1 MDYVK
6 QMIWGPDQKEQIR
19 SCQAL
24 VRKNRR
30 QLDRSI
36 GNLNPLQKKTESLIK
51 SAAKKDDMKAARL
64 YARELV
70 NIQKQK
76 QRLYNSKATI
86 DSIGLQINEQAQMVK
101 LQGNLRESTGI
112 MREVNSLVRLPE
124 ISHSAQELSKELMKS
139 GIINEMVEDTM
150 EEIGEEDDLE
160 DEEEIEAIVKKYT
173 EKEVEPQ
180 ANEPEPA
187 PQEEEEEDNEE
198 ILDEMRQR
206 LKALQY

>member
-6 QMIWGPDQKEQIR
+6 QMIWGPDQKDQIR

-24 VRKNRR
+24 VRRNRR

-36 GNLNPLQKKTESLIK
+36 GNLNPLLKKTESLIK
-51 SAAKKDDMKAARL
+51 SAARKDDFKTARL
-64 YARELV
+64 YARELL

-76 QRLYNSKATI
+76 QRLYNSKATL
-86 DSIGLQINEQAQMVK
+86 DSIGMQINEQAQMVK

-124 ISHSAQELSKELMKS
+124 ISHSAQELSKELIKS
-139 GIINEMVEDTM
+139 GIINEMVEDSM
-150 EEIGEEDDLE
+150 EEIGEDDFE

-173 EKEVEPQ
+173 EKDVEQ
-180 ANEPEPA
+180 QINEPVEPA
-187 PQEEEEEDNEE
+187 PQEEEEEDNQE